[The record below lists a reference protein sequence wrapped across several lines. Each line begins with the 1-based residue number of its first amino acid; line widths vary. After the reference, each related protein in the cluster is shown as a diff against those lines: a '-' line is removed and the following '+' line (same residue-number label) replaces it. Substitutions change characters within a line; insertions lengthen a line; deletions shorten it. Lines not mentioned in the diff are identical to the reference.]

1 MLLRRA
7 GAVSLQLS
15 TWKAVGRYS
24 RSLRQSRLYVC
35 REFTFSQLPDHLVLR
50 IFRDVEAIPK
60 VAAGQG
66 GSGGPLYQDVSDDTL
81 TVLTDGYQKR
91 CGLPQVCKRWD
102 KLLSQPS
109 FVWAYLSVGF
119 HELWDV
125 QQAS

>member
-1 MLLRRA
+1 MLSRF
-7 GAVSLQLS
+7 SLARGKPCCWPLLLV
-15 TWKAVGRYS
+15 TKAN
-24 RSLRQSRLYVC
+24 RLYVC
-35 REFTFSQLPDHLVLR
+35 RQFTFSQLPDHLVLR

-60 VAAGQG
+60 VPAGQDG
-66 GSGGPLYQDVSDDTL
+66 PGGPLYQDVSDDTL

-102 KLLSQPS
+102 ELLSQPS

>member
-1 MLLRRA
+1 ME
-7 GAVSLQLS
+7 
-15 TWKAVGRYS
+15 S
-24 RSLRQSRLYVC
+24 RSWPQIQVTKATRLYAC
-35 REFTFSQLPDHLVLR
+35 RQFTFSQLPDHLVLR

-60 VAAGQG
+60 APAGQDG
-66 GSGGPLYQDVSDDTL
+66 PGGPLYQDVSDDTL

-91 CGLPQVCKRWD
+91 CGLPQVCKRWN

-109 FVWAYLSVGF
+109 FVWAYLNLGF